1 MVSVHTQFVSIYA
14 SHYTVTMNKSSI
26 GVSPIIVV
34 DRNSSTPFYKQI
46 YDAYRTAILQGN
58 ISPGQQIPSSR
69 DLAIDIQV
77 SRYPVLHAYTQLLAE
92 GYFESRK
99 GAGTFVSSSLP
110 EQLTSV
116 EGEGSSSTL
125 ELSGPRPVARRCSLY
140 PAFEGSPSLRGWGAF
155 GVHQPAFDQFP
166 FQIWSNLVGLHSRNP
181 NANSLHHIDPRG
193 SEQFRETVCAYLRT
207 ARGVKCDASQIMVV
221 SGSQQALDITMR
233 VLLDPGS
240 HVWVEEPGYSLV
252 RTALIAAGCHVNPVR
267 VDSEGMDVAAGM
279 KLHSKARAAIVTP
292 SHQFPLGSTMSAS
305 RRLQLLNWAQSSGA
319 WIIEDDYDSEYR
331 YENRPISSLQGMDV
345 HARVIYI
352 GTFSKVL
359 FPSLRI
365 GYIVIPPDLMDRF
378 VAVRVT
384 MDIFPPYLYQEVL
397 TDFMRM
403 GHFGRHIRR
412 TRQLYSERR
421 TVLLKSLKSEFGDA
435 LEIHGADAGMHLTVT
450 LPAGV
455 TDREVVERAAKRG
468 LWLWPLS
475 PAYYGKNRR
484 QGLILGFGSTPTD
497 WIPRAVSQLRSAV
510 TG

>member
-1 MVSVHTQFVSIYA
+1 
-14 SHYTVTMNKSSI
+14 
-26 GVSPIIVV
+26 
-34 DRNSSTPFYKQI
+34 
-46 YDAYRTAILQGN
+46 
-58 ISPGQQIPSSR
+58 
-69 DLAIDIQV
+69 
-77 SRYPVLHAYTQLLAE
+77 
-92 GYFESRK
+92 
-99 GAGTFVSSSLP
+99 
-110 EQLTSV
+110 
-116 EGEGSSSTL
+116 
-125 ELSGPRPVARRCSLY
+125 
-140 PAFEGSPSLRGWGAF
+140 
-155 GVHQPAFDQFP
+155 
-166 FQIWSNLVGLHSRNP
+166 
-181 NANSLHHIDPRG
+181 
-193 SEQFRETVCAYLRT
+193 
-207 ARGVKCDASQIMVV
+207 
-221 SGSQQALDITMR
+221 
-233 VLLDPGS
+233 
-240 HVWVEEPGYSLV
+240 
-252 RTALIAAGCHVNPVR
+252 
-267 VDSEGMDVAAGM
+267 M